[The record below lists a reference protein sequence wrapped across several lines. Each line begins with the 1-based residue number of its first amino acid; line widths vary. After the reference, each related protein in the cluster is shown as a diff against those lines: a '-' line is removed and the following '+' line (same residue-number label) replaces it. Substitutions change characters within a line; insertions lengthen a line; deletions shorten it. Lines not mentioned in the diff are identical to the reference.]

1 MQLSSS
7 WVATVFSHQ
16 THSHQGGLV
25 LAAPS
30 RQPQGQGAGDWGTT
44 NQTCRLWFTASE
56 SIQPTGKATPQEIRV
71 KLCFPQGVSA
81 KHTMLCLQQ
90 GDTVAERCASECA
103 YASACVYIQGSVNKQ
118 DWLFKPGMCSIR
130 REDLWMHVS
139 YWSLF
144 SWGLEADNTAFER
157 KMRLYVLGLCAIFC
171 RGKREM
177 KRKKND
183 RFDKEDRNTLFAAS
197 CRRSYCYQHG
207 AALSRQMRDRG
218 QKKQL
223 VGVMFVHQGCCF
235 LWTVST
241 IMKMKREIEIRDE
254 ESFINHSLV
263 GRREQNW

>member
-56 SIQPTGKATPQEIRV
+56 SIQPTGKASPQEIRV

-118 DWLFKPGMCSIR
+118 DFLSKACIQSEWKIYGCAFHIGRYFHGGWKPITLPLKERWGYMFWDFVR
-130 REDLWMHVS
+130 YFAEAREKWKKKKEIDLTRKTETRSSPHCVVDHIAIS
-139 YWSLF
+139 TEPLSLAK
-144 SWGLEADNTAFER
+144 WG
-157 KMRLYVLGLCAIFC
+157 I
-171 RGKREM
+171 
-177 KRKKND
+177 
-183 RFDKEDRNTLFAAS
+183 EDRRNSWWELCLSTRAGAFCGLF
-197 CRRSYCYQHG
+197 RP
-207 AALSRQMRDRG
+207 
-218 QKKQL
+218 
-223 VGVMFVHQGCCF
+223 
-235 LWTVST
+235 
-241 IMKMKREIEIRDE
+241 
-254 ESFINHSLV
+254 
-263 GRREQNW
+263 